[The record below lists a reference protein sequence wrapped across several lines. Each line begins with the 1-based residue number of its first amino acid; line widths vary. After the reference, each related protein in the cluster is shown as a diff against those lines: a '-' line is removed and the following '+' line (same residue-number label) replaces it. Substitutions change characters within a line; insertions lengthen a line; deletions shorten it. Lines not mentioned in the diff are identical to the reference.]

1 MSVGLFTCQ
10 EAAMKQLILVSAL
23 ALAAGGGL
31 APFAPT
37 ASIEGFAMAQ
47 APAGAPAGELSLGT
61 VRIGRRVMAD
71 GKPLPAGTYRLRL
84 TGQEAS
90 PKAAGQAP
98 ELSRWVE
105 FLQGSQVKGREVASI
120 VPRDDI
126 KQIAKGAVPAPGSA
140 KVELLKGNEYLR
152 IWVNRGGTH
161 YLIHLP
167 VAS

>member
-1 MSVGLFTCQ
+1 
-10 EAAMKQLILVSAL
+10 MKQLILVSAL

-31 APFAPT
+31 AAFAPT
-37 ASIEGFAMAQ
+37 ASTGALAMGQ
-47 APAGAPAGELSLGT
+47 APAGAPAGDQLLGT

-71 GKPLPAGTYRLRL
+71 GKPLPPGTYRLRL
-84 TGQEAS
+84 TAQEAS
-90 PKAAGQAP
+90 PRAAGQAP
-98 ELSRWVE
+98 DLERWVE
-105 FLQGSQVKGREVASI
+105 FLQGNQVKGREVASI

-126 KQIAKGAVPAPGSA
+126 KQIAKGAVPAPGAA
-140 KVELLKGNEYLR
+140 KVELLKGNDYLR